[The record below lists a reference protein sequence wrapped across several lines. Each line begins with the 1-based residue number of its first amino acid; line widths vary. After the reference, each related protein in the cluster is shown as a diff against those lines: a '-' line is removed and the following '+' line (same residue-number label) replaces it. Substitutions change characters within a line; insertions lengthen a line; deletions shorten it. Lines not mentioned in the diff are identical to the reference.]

1 MGGIFS
7 YANMGNVRLGH
18 CLMVVSGAG
27 WTKSRTRC
35 DTRCPFWSSLEKQLS
50 TMRRFSSSKRSARVI
65 VLLAEDWPCGSEGFL
80 PRASC
85 MAESDGLRDC
95 EPFML
100 STGLRNSAT
109 ALHLEAGHVH

>member
-1 MGGIFS
+1 MSGIFS
-7 YANMGNVRLGH
+7 YANVRNVRLGH
-18 CLMVVSGAG
+18 YLKVLAG
-27 WTKSRTRC
+27 PGQLRQRC
-35 DTRCPFWSSLEKQLS
+35 DLRCPFWSSLEKQLS

-65 VLLAEDWPCGSEGFL
+65 VLLAGGWPCGSEGFL

-100 STGLRNSAT
+100 ST
-109 ALHLEAGHVH
+109 

>member
-7 YANMGNVRLGH
+7 YANVGNVRLGH
-18 CLMVVSGAG
+18 CLAVLAG
-27 WTKSRTRC
+27 QGSWVKRC
-35 DTRCPFWSSLEKQLS
+35 DLHCPFWSSLEKQLS

-65 VLLAEDWPCGSEGFL
+65 VLVAVGWPCGSEGFL

-100 STGLRNSAT
+100 ST
-109 ALHLEAGHVH
+109 